1 MTSCSSPSPA
11 TSSPKRR
18 RCCPMRR
25 AHRTSRTTS
34 QCYNGRRILITF
46 RRFEYT
52 RNNAPVLDSQRRRG
66 PYRQNNGTRQDA
78 RGLFS
83 GLTTNARG
91 DQCAARA
98 AAPLHPWARK
108 MADPAGL
115 LRENTADQLLHTE
128 KGLVD
133 VTPVG
138 QALWRRPMP
147 RTRRKAPESECS
159 SLRCLTRLLRRA
171 CARALPT
178 SAMSNQEPPNRVW
191 TTGRAWAP
199 IKAIKG

>member
-1 MTSCSSPSPA
+1 MLESIPSD
-11 TSSPKRR
+11 
-18 RCCPMRR
+18 
-25 AHRTSRTTS
+25 
-34 QCYNGRRILITF
+34 IITKAAAMLPDAKS
-46 RRFEYT
+46 
-52 RNNAPVLDSQRRRG
+52 APDEPHNVAMLQRSTDTHYLQAVRVHAKQRSG
-66 PYRQNNGTRQDA
+66 FGQPQAPRPYRQNNGTRQDA